1 VLFTNSEHVRQVGRE
16 LEGFFRARSIP
27 LWYQGMP
34 GSGKEELSELFRRTT
49 DSILLG
55 VDTFWYGAD
64 FPGATLEHLIITK
77 LPFGVPD
84 RYHHAQCAALTQKEQ
99 RRKIYMPRAL
109 SKFRQGFGRLMRRES
124 DRGVVH
130 LLDPRLLD
138 PRNRS
143 FLKELP
149 LKNEFA
155 ETDPEGLAR
164 FVRGDSDR
172 CLRESLSHMELLS
185 DVERRGLSI
194 SFEEFQTSGVRQ
206 TESAPS
212 PEVHSPSDDHS
223 ASKNWTHDAMPWAHE
238 DDSRDGS

>member
-1 VLFTNSEHVRQVGRE
+1 
-16 LEGFFRARSIP
+16 
-27 LWYQGMP
+27 M
-34 GSGKEELSELFRRTT
+34 
-49 DSILLG
+49 G

-64 FPGATLEHLIITK
+64 FPGPTLEHLVITK

-130 LLDPRLLD
+130 ILDPRFLD

-143 FLKELP
+143 FQRELP
-149 LKNEFA
+149 LHNDF
-155 ETDPEGLAR
+155 TDSDPKGLAR

-185 DVERRGLSI
+185 DIERRGLPL
-194 SFEEFQTSGVRQ
+194 SFAEFQPTA
-206 TESAPS
+206 APIEAS
-212 PEVHSPSDDHS
+212 SPSDEIISTPNESPSNKD
-223 ASKNWTHDAMPWAHE
+223 WTEDIMPWAHE
-238 DDSRDGS
+238 DNSGEGS